1 MDTSKEWVA
10 WQLAPESDLGRRH
23 ILTTRDGSEEISG
36 IFYDARDAKLA
47 AAAVNSYA
55 RHCAD
60 PLAAAEADLLGEAL
74 AALETASNALELAA
88 DELDTY
94 AGESRWLRGHAKGC
108 RAVLAKAGRVPQ

>member
-1 MDTSKEWVA
+1 MDVNKEWMA

-60 PLAAAEADLLGEAL
+60 PLAAAEGDLLGEAL
-74 AALETASNALELAA
+74 VKMEMLASLNPSMREDLASEVLGQLVLGA
-88 DELDTY
+88 
-94 AGESRWLRGHAKGC
+94 
-108 RAVLAKAGRVPQ
+108 RAFLAKAGRAKP